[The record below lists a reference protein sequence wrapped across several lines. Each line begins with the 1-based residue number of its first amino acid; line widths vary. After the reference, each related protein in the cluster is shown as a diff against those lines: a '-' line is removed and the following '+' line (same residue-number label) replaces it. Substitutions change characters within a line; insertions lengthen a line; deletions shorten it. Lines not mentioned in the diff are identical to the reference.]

1 MNKYPER
8 LYRVM
13 FDGQLRLYFRLYA
26 KSIKD
31 ETRKPYGIISMI
43 RPFNGQEW
51 TLKDYESEVKA
62 ILSGEKKVCSYS
74 TFSLDELNSL
84 LTKKDIDY
92 CIDYWTDDLDKAIEI
107 SKEHYK
113 KYHPTGKAYDV
124 VRYWDDC
131 DRTVLNKEPLTYQE
145 AEELYKQEH
154 RTARYGSLYSWAIE
168 IHK

>member
-13 FDGQLRLYFRLYA
+13 FDGQLTLYFHLHA

-31 ETRKPYGIISMI
+31 ETRKPYGIISMTS
-43 RPFNGQEW
+43 PFNGQEW
-51 TLKDYESEVKA
+51 TLKDYEAEVKA

-74 TFSLDELNSL
+74 TYSLDEIDRLLSNS
-84 LTKKDIDY
+84 D
-92 CIDYWTDDLDKAIEI
+92 IDYWTDDLDKAIEL
-107 SKEHYK
+107 SKERYK

-145 AEELYKQEH
+145 AKELYKQEH
-154 RTARYGSLYSWAIE
+154 RPARYGSLYSWAIE
-168 IHK
+168 IHE